1 MPSTCDHQ
9 RLRLLLAEQLPE
21 PLEAEAI
28 EHVASCPR
36 CRQELESLAGDAAWW
51 AEVASCF
58 VPPSPTPPFAPSP
71 APPFPPSSDPPE
83 SDDSFA
89 ADFAVDFLEP
99 CGQPHTIGRIDEFEI
114 IEPIGRGGM
123 GIVLKGFQR
132 DLGRYVAVKVMA
144 PHLAAS
150 GPARKR
156 FAREARAAAAIV
168 HPHVMPIHSVNAS
181 ARLPY
186 LVMPYV
192 ACESLQQRLDR
203 EGPLEI
209 NQILRI
215 GLQTALG
222 LAAAHAQGLVHRDVK
237 PANILL
243 EKGVDRVLL
252 TDFGLARAADDASL
266 TRTGVIA
273 GTPRYMSPEQSRGD
287 PVDHR
292 TDLFSLGSVMYA
304 ACTGRPPFRAET
316 SYGVLRRICDTLPR
330 SIRDIN
336 PDIPDWLALVV
347 QKLQAKEP
355 SQRIQSA
362 GETAELLERC
372 LAHVQQPTVVPL
384 PDAIRSLGFQPVQHA
399 TGARCCRLVNRL
411 EAYATPAARRFFRP
425 ALIITS
431 VLSLAL
437 IVIVGGQLLSG
448 RRQGDAAP
456 AGPPAGQAALPPREP
471 AGGSTPRAASASAE
485 TPWDDGAAE
494 QIDGVARDIDAL
506 ETAASRFWQ
515 HPAAPAAEPA
525 SETNRPKNEEVSP

>member
-21 PLEAEAI
+21 RLEAEAI
-28 EHVASCPR
+28 EHVASCRR

-51 AEVASCF
+51 SEVASCF
-58 VPPSPTPPFAPSP
+58 RASATLAVGT
-71 APPFPPSSDPPE
+71 APPEESTAGSKEEPPE
-83 SDDSFA
+83 SDDSLA
-89 ADFAVDFLEP
+89 ADFAVDFLAP

-132 DLGRYVAVKVMA
+132 DLGRYVAIKVMA

-215 GLQTALG
+215 GMQTALG

-243 EKGVDRVLL
+243 
-252 TDFGLARAADDASL
+252 
-266 TRTGVIA
+266 
-273 GTPRYMSPEQSRGD
+273 
-287 PVDHR
+287 
-292 TDLFSLGSVMYA
+292 
-304 ACTGRPPFRAET
+304 
-316 SYGVLRRICDTLPR
+316 
-330 SIRDIN
+330 
-336 PDIPDWLALVV
+336 
-347 QKLQAKEP
+347 
-355 SQRIQSA
+355 
-362 GETAELLERC
+362 
-372 LAHVQQPTVVPL
+372 
-384 PDAIRSLGFQPVQHA
+384 
-399 TGARCCRLVNRL
+399 
-411 EAYATPAARRFFRP
+411 
-425 ALIITS
+425 
-431 VLSLAL
+431 
-437 IVIVGGQLLSG
+437 
-448 RRQGDAAP
+448 
-456 AGPPAGQAALPPREP
+456 
-471 AGGSTPRAASASAE
+471 
-485 TPWDDGAAE
+485 
-494 QIDGVARDIDAL
+494 
-506 ETAASRFWQ
+506 
-515 HPAAPAAEPA
+515 
-525 SETNRPKNEEVSP
+525 